1 MKLLFL
7 LALMVVGSTVFA
19 QIERI
24 EALTKEGLARHDKG
38 DYAGAIEKYQLV
50 LRYDPNSDLMN
61 YEIAFSY
68 AQNKNYYKAIEHCDI
83 VINGKGQSQM
93 LAVVL
98 KADCL
103 DNLGKVKDAD
113 AFWKKSLKQFPQ
125 QYLLWLNYGI
135 RSNKAGEPDV
145 AEDAFLRAL
154 DLKADHPGSHLNMA
168 YLKLKRGDKLKGI
181 LGLYFFLMLEHD
193 TPRAEEA
200 LTILL
205 ANLDIPQS
213 GKMKDSTRINV
224 NITFPVSHAKLSRTD
239 LGEVGLYLITTMNAE
254 LSKNKNQWEALSYNT
269 DKIFLLLGELQAQGE
284 KRVEDYWWGFYIP
297 FFYHLNS
304 AGYSEAL
311 SYQIATAAHDPLAEA
326 WKKNH
331 QEKLD
336 AFGLWLKN
344 L

>member
-1 MKLLFL
+1 MKFF
-7 LALMVVGSTVFA
+7 VFA
-19 QIERI
+19 MVMGVGPAAFGQIERI
-24 EALTKEGLARHDKG
+24 EALTKEGIALHDKG
-38 DYAGAIEKYQLV
+38 DYPAAIEKYQQV

-83 VINGKGQSQM
+83 VLNGKGQSQM

-98 KADCL
+98 KGDCL

-113 AFWKKSLKQFPQ
+113 TFWKKSLKQYPQ

-154 DLKADHPGSHLNMA
+154 DLKGDHPGSHWNLA
-168 YLKLKRGDKLKGI
+168 QLKLRRGDKLKGI
-181 LGLYFFLMLEHD
+181 LGLYFFLMLENN
-193 TPRAEEA
+193 TPRAAEA
-200 LTILL
+200 LSTLL
-205 ANLDIPQS
+205 ANLDIPETGQS
-213 GKMKDSTRINV
+213 KDSTKINL
-224 NITFPVSHAKLSRTD
+224 NISFPVSHSKLSRTD

-269 DKIFLLLGELQAQGE
+269 DKIFLLLGEIQSQGE

-304 AGYSEAL
+304 AGYSEAMA
-311 SYQIATAAHDPLAEA
+311 YHIATAAHDPVAES
-326 WKKNH
+326 WKKYNH
-331 QEKLD
+331 EKME
-336 AFGLWLKN
+336 AFAAWLKN
-344 L
+344 Q